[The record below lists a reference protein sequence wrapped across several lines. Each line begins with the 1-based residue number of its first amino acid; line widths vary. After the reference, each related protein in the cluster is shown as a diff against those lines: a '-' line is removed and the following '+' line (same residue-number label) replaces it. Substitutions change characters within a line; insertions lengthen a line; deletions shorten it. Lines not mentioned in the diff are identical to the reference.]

1 MPFELC
7 EKIGEILATSPF
19 RKAKVGFHWTHPPT
33 QKKTTSSRGRG
44 KIFMG
49 SLDVHLILWRREFA
63 WRRCSTVDS
72 GASESD
78 SETYAE
84 WQYPTWLQC
93 QDKAPRR
100 PRSWVFSQG
109 VVCSFLFF
117 LRSWLTRISLTFP
130 CTYAGTTTNL
140 LPHPWWF
147 EPHTGWSCLF
157 QFPPVLYSI
166 IKCLLC
172 IIIYYV
178 LYCIII
184 YYVFYSLVLNS
195 AASTG
200 GIEEM
205 RAFCEHSVALYLTG
219 VTWLEMCLHKPWD
232 VSQQVFTVPMWSF
245 HFD

>member
-1 MPFELC
+1 
-7 EKIGEILATSPF
+7 
-19 RKAKVGFHWTHPPT
+19 
-33 QKKTTSSRGRG
+33 
-44 KIFMG
+44 MG
-49 SLDVHLILWRREFA
+49 SLDVLVHLILWRREFA

-157 QFPPVLYSI
+157 QIPPSI

-178 LYCIII
+178 LLYII
-184 YYVFYSLVLNS
+184 YFIVLFWIQLPAPEALKKCGLSLN
-195 AASTG
+195 
-200 GIEEM
+200 IQWP
-205 RAFCEHSVALYLTG
+205 C
-219 VTWLEMCLHKPWD
+219 TWQEWLDWKCVCTNHGMCLSKFLQFQCDRSILIKTPD
-232 VSQQVFTVPMWSF
+232 MGTNIIQYNII
-245 HFD
+245 